1 MEKTRK
7 SPNLAYSSFMF
18 LKLDP
23 AFRRLISNEK
33 IAAKQEFENLVASC
47 QEKIFLRTYLVSGL
61 RSDCDVLFWRM
72 SQDLDFLQE
81 LCARTFSAGIGRWL
95 LPTHSFLGIH
105 TFPDG
110 QRKDLDFGFLPR
122 DLFGRHKYMLLHPV
136 IKTHSWYDLS
146 EEERTA
152 LQNERLRVLARHA
165 DIQENMFMSYGLD
178 EQEMLVVREARSLSD
193 LAAATKELRE
203 QRIKRYTSLDRP
215 VFFCVGRD
223 LRDILDAIN

>member
-1 MEKTRK
+1 MEKNRK
-7 SPNLAYSSFMF
+7 TPNLAYSSFMF

-47 QEKIFLRTYLVSGL
+47 QEKIFLRTYLISGL
-61 RSDCDVLFWRM
+61 RADCDVLFWRM

-95 LPTHSFLGIH
+95 LPTHSFLGIN
-105 TFPDG
+105 TFPEA

-152 LQNERLRVLARHA
+152 LQNERARVLARHS
-165 DIQENMFMSYGLD
+165 DIQENMFISYGLD
-178 EQEMLVVREARSLSD
+178 EPEMLVVREARSIAD

-223 LRDILDAIN
+223 LRDILDAIS